1 MTYETRKLNPNDI
14 NLAKELFLF
23 FQIDDGVVNPTLG
36 SDEYLRDLLSR
47 NDFHVIVALQNET
60 IIGGL
65 VGYELAKYKEETTVM
80 FLYEIGVRLSF
91 RRKGIATKMIDCLKE
106 ICGEKAVSKVFVVT
120 ERDNKPAK
128 KLYEATDGIE
138 DQNVIC
144 FNYKID

>member
-47 NDFHVIVALQNET
+47 NDFHVIGALQNET

-80 FLYEIGVRLSF
+80 FLYEIGVSSSF
-91 RRKGIATKMIDCLKE
+91 RRKGIATKIRLL
-106 ICGEKAVSKVFVVT
+106 
-120 ERDNKPAK
+120 ERDLWRKSGLK
-128 KLYEATDGIE
+128 SVCRYRKRQQTSEETL
-138 DQNVIC
+138 
-144 FNYKID
+144 